1 MLKKLVLLTCISLN
15 CLSARDYETETGD
28 YSGALKPV
36 KSLMLESDQVAL
48 GNLILLLKQ
57 VHKLKANNDSQWIQG
72 FDAVYRLLQEIN
84 EKQTLQCRELALTI
98 TKKYE
103 FEKLWTARYSLS
115 GVVHDNLDTIA
126 GTLPALIQFFGAA
139 GTLCSIYELNGAL
152 TKKNIYVTTVG
163 NHRLPF
169 EAAPTNGND
178 IVLRAIDDN
187 NIRIDR
193 LKFSVPTKRE
203 ALAGITAVLATQF
216 KPNKF
221 PQYPKTQFL
230 LFAAACFAGF
240 SQAKDRDISSPYI
253 VVAKNGAVSL
263 LTGIQIAQSIS
274 TVLGDWRKPCP
285 LAQMMEKLKKDQ
297 REQEEE
303 EEEENDDSEQ
313 PQARPV
319 SNNQAYDSGFLKEMI
334 EKSPF
339 NKPYQADKDDKED
352 DKLSKEDK
360 EFSEKFDKLAAKYKE
375 KPPFHS

>member
-1 MLKKLVLLTCISLN
+1 
-15 CLSARDYETETGD
+15 
-28 YSGALKPV
+28 
-36 KSLMLESDQVAL
+36 
-48 GNLILLLKQ
+48 
-57 VHKLKANNDSQWIQG
+57 
-72 FDAVYRLLQEIN
+72 
-84 EKQTLQCRELALTI
+84 
-98 TKKYE
+98 
-103 FEKLWTARYSLS
+103 
-115 GVVHDNLDTIA
+115 
-126 GTLPALIQFFGAA
+126 
-139 GTLCSIYELNGAL
+139 
-152 TKKNIYVTTVG
+152 VTTVG

-169 EAAPTNGND
+169 EAAPTNGNN